1 MGVTFRN
8 PDYLIKGFR
17 KSLKNFA
24 IASIYFVDLLAYN
37 YNAVKRMSTLKR
49 NYIFDFDSTLTKV
62 EALDVL
68 AEITLV
74 DNPKKA
80 AIIQEIIDITNLG
93 IDGDISFTESLEKRI
108 KLLNASKSDLNGLIS
123 KLSEQVSVSIES
135 NKAFFEEYSDDI
147 YVISAGF
154 KEFIVPIV
162 AAYNI
167 PAERVYANTFEFD
180 TQDKIV
186 GFDRKNPLSVHNG
199 KIKCLRDLNLDG
211 EIQVIGDGYSD
222 AVTREAGVAD
232 KFFAYTENVSR
243 DKTTKNADYITPNL
257 DEFLFVNKL
266 PRSISYPKNRIKIL
280 LLENV
285 HKDAFEKLSKDGFT
299 VETVSKSLSEKE
311 LIEKIK
317 DVHVLG
323 IRSKTQVTKKVIAA
337 AEKLMVVGAFCIGTK
352 QIDLDVCKENGVVVF
367 NAPYSNTRSVVELAI
382 GEIIMLMRSVFHR
395 STELHKGKWNKT
407 ADGSREV
414 RGKKLGIVGYG
425 NIGKQLS
432 ILAEA
437 LGMDVYYYDVED
449 KLALGNATKI
459 NKLADLL
466 AISDVITLH
475 IDDNAANK
483 NFIGKKE
490 ISQMKE
496 GVHLV
501 NLSRGFVVDIDALKA
516 GLKSGKIAGAAV
528 DVYPEEPRANGDF
541 YTELKGLDNVI
552 LTPHVGGSTEE
563 AQKDIAD
570 FVPNKIMAY
579 INSGNTVDA
588 VNFPNIRLPK
598 HKNAHRFLH
607 IHENVPGVMA
617 RINKVLAKYDMNII
631 GQYLST
637 DAKVGYV
644 ITDLDKEYNPK
655 VIKKLKDVDGT
666 IKFRVLY

>member
-1 MGVTFRN
+1 MN
-8 PDYLIKGFR
+8 L
-17 KSLKNFA
+17 
-24 IASIYFVDLLAYN
+24 
-37 YNAVKRMSTLKR
+37 VKR
-49 NYIFDFDSTLTKV
+49 NFVFDFDSTLTSV

-68 AEITLV
+68 AEITLKT
-74 DNPKKA
+74 NPKKD
-80 AIIQEIIDITNLG
+80 EILKEVTQITNQG
-93 IDGDISFTESLEKRI
+93 IDGEMSFTESLEKRI
-108 KLLNASKSDLNGLIS
+108 RLLKAKKTDLPILIEKLKQ
-123 KLSEQVSVSIES
+123 QVSPSIER
-135 NKAFFEEYSDDI
+135 NKEFFELFSEDI

-154 KEFIVPIV
+154 KEFIEPIV

-167 PAERVYANTFEFD
+167 PPERVYANTFEFD
-180 TQDKIV
+180 EDGFIV
-186 GFDRKNPLSVHNG
+186 GFDTENPLSQHNG
-199 KIKCLRDLNLDG
+199 KIACLKSLNLEG

-222 AVTREAGVAD
+222 AVTKEAGVAD
-232 KFFAYTENVSR
+232 TFFAYTENVSR
-243 DKTTKNADYITPNL
+243 DKTIANADHVTPNL
-257 DEFLFVNKL
+257 DEFLYVNKL
-266 PRSISYPKNRIKIL
+266 PRNLSYPKNRIKIL

-285 HKDAFEKLSKDGFT
+285 HSDAFTKLSSDGFS
-299 VETVSKSLSEKE
+299 VETISRSLSEDE
-311 LIEKIK
+311 LIEKLK

-323 IRSKTQVTKKVIAA
+323 IRSKTQVTRKVIEA
-337 AEKLMVVGAFCIGTK
+337 AEKLMVVSAFCIGTK
-352 QIDLDVCKENGVVVF
+352 QIDLEACKENGVVVF

-382 GEIIMLMRSVFHR
+382 GEIIMLMRSVFQR
-395 STELHKGKWNKT
+395 STEIHNGQWNKT
-407 ADGSREV
+407 AEGSREV

-432 ILAEA
+432 VLAEA

-449 KLALGNATKI
+449 KLALGNATKM
-459 NKLADLL
+459 NSLKELL
-466 AISDVITLH
+466 NISDVVTLH
-475 IDDNAANK
+475 VDDNSANK
-483 NFIGKKE
+483 NFIGKEE
-490 ISQMKE
+490 IAQMKD

-501 NLSRGFVVDIDALKA
+501 NLSRGFVVDVEALVE

-528 DVYPEEPRANGDF
+528 DVYPEEPSKNGEF

-607 IHENVPGVMA
+607 IHKNVPGVMA
-617 RINKVLAKYDMNII
+617 KINKVLAKYELNIT

-637 DAKVGYV
+637 DEKVGYV
-644 ITDLDKEYNPK
+644 ITDVDKEYNQE
-655 VIKKLKDVDGT
+655 VITKLKKVEGT